1 MKKWLLGAAAL
12 VSIGLVGA
20 AVYLRTPSAPRY
32 SADEARQAA
41 AEYDVRI
48 IRDGYGVPHVFG
60 ARDADVSFGFG
71 YAHAEDDW
79 TTIQDTLIAARGMTA
94 QYKGKGSAPQDYLY
108 DLFKV
113 RESVEQ
119 DYESQVSA
127 DAKAIAQSYAAAMN
141 LYAVNNPDEVL
152 PNILP
157 ITEQDVMAGFAWATP
172 FFYRLD
178 GYLTELFTAEDRPNV
193 SPWGQTSSLD
203 DVAYSV
209 RGSNAFAVAPSRSTD
224 GHTRLIG
231 NSHQPMTG
239 PYAWYEAHLVS
250 EEGMNTLGGTFP
262 GVPIMAQ
269 GATPNLAWTHTVNR
283 PDLIDIY
290 ALEVDDNDKPTQYRL
305 DGEWIDFERS
315 KSKFRVKLAG
325 PFSLPISRDVLWSAH
340 GPVLSTP
347 TGHYAIRFAGL
358 GALEPGGLGA
368 LDQWLAMNKATNMTE
383 WRAALDS
390 QGVLSFNIVYG
401 DKDGNI
407 GAVYNARMPRRIE
420 GPEWEEILPGDRS
433 ELIWDEFRPVSDMP
447 QIWNPPCG
455 WVFSANATPFNITD
469 EACNLEREDFS
480 ETFGIEDRITNR
492 SLRALALLENDES
505 ISREEL
511 LRYRADTRYDPNSNL
526 MKLVVEIV
534 ATQTDDDTLKQA
546 QDILRNWDG
555 DTSKTSRGAALAV
568 ITGTRTLGYEYQ
580 EREADAME
588 MLEKTAAE
596 LLARFGRL
604 DPEWGEVNRIIR
616 GDVSVPLDGAP
627 DVLRAIYADRDGL
640 TKCHEA
646 SSASTSSSGDKAEK
660 ACAAKTGVLNAFAG
674 DTHIFIADWAL
685 NGRYM
690 VDSIHNYGSATLDE
704 TSPHYN
710 DQVELFSQGGYKRIA
725 MTLEDVLAGEVTAD
739 YAPGER

>member
-1 MKKWLLGAAAL
+1 MKIWRKVTIAALGLGVLGILGAAL
-12 VSIGLVGA
+12 
-20 AVYLRTPSAPRY
+20 YTRTPSAPNY
-32 SADEARQAA
+32 TADEARAA
-41 AEYDVRI
+41 AENYSARI
-48 IRDGYGVPHVFG
+48 IRDNYGVPHVFG
-60 ARDADVSFGFG
+60 QRDADTSFGFG

-79 TTIQDTLIAARGMTA
+79 ATIQDTLIAARGMSA
-94 QYKGKGSAPQDYLY
+94 QYKGKAVAPQDYLF

-113 RESVEQ
+113 AESVVKNY
-119 DYESQVSA
+119 DAQVSPA
-127 DAKAIAQSYAAAMN
+127 AKDIARAYAAALN
-141 LYAVNNPDEVL
+141 LYAVDHPNEVL
-152 PNILP
+152 PNLLP
-157 ITEQDVMAGFAWATP
+157 VTEQDILAGFAWATP

-178 GYLTELFTAEDRPNV
+178 GYLEELFTAEDRPNV

-203 DVAYSV
+203 LPDAV
-209 RGSNAFAVAPSRSTD
+209 RGSNAFAVAPSRSAD
-224 GHTRLIG
+224 GHTRLIA

-250 EEGMNTLGGTFP
+250 DEGMNILGGTFP

-290 ALEVDDNDKPTQYRL
+290 ALEVDNVDKPKQYKI
-305 DGEWIDFERS
+305 DGKWTDFERT

-325 PFSLPISRDVLWSAH
+325 PFSLPVSRDVLWSKH

-383 WRAALDS
+383 WRAALES

-420 GPEWEEILPGDRS
+420 GPEWDEVLPGNRS
-433 ELIWDEFRPVSDMP
+433 ELIWDKFRPVSDMP

-455 WVFSANATPFNITD
+455 WLFSANATPFNITD
-469 EACNLEREDFS
+469 AECNNDRTDFS
-480 ETFGIEDRITNR
+480 ETFGLEARITNR
-492 SLRALALLENDES
+492 SRRALALLSPDKA

-511 LRYRADTRYDPNSNL
+511 LRYRADTKYDPQSNL
-526 MKLVVEIV
+526 MKLVVELVSTETADEQI
-534 ATQTDDDTLKQA
+534 KQA

-555 DTSKTSRGAALAV
+555 DTTVKNRGAALAI
-568 ITGTRTLGYEYQ
+568 ITGTRALGYEYL
-580 EREADAME
+580 EPEGDPME
-588 MLEKTAAE
+588 MLVKTADD
-596 LLARFGRL
+596 LMTVFGRL

-616 GDVSVPLDGAP
+616 GDVNVPLDGAP
-627 DVLRAIYADRDGL
+627 DVLRAIYADRDGVA
-640 TKCHEA
+640 TE
-646 SSASTSSSGDKAEK
+646 
-660 ACAAKTGVLNAFAG
+660 GVMNAFAG
-674 DTHIFIADWAL
+674 DTHIIVADWDP
-685 NGRYM
+685 NGQGT

-710 DQVELFSQGGYKRIA
+710 DQVELFASGGYKRVA
-725 MTLEDVLAGEVTAD
+725 MTLEEVLKNAAED
-739 YAPGER
+739 YEPGER

>member
-1 MKKWLLGAAAL
+1 MKKWLFGAAAL
-12 VSIGLVGA
+12 VSIGLIGA
-20 AVYLRTPSAPRY
+20 AVYLRTPAGPHYPS
-32 SADEARQAA
+32 DNARQAA
-41 AEYDVRI
+41 QAYEARI
-48 IRDGYGVPHVFG
+48 IRDAYGVPHVFG
-60 ARDADVSFGFG
+60 KRDADTAFGFG

-79 TTIQDTLIAARGMTA
+79 ATIQDTFIAARGQSA
-94 QYKGKGSAPQDYLY
+94 EYQGKEVAPQDYLF

-113 RESVEQ
+113 AESIAQNYEQ
-119 DYESQVSA
+119 DVSP
-127 DAKAIAQSYAAAMN
+127 DAKAIAKAYAAAMN

-152 PNILP
+152 PNVLP
-157 ITEQDVMAGFAWATP
+157 VTEQDVLAGFAWATP

-178 GYLTELFTAEDRPNV
+178 GYLTELFAAEDRPNV
-193 SPWGQTSSLD
+193 SPWGQSSALD
-203 DVAYSV
+203 TVAYSV

-250 EEGMNTLGGTFP
+250 GEGMNTLGGTFP

-269 GATPNLAWTHTVNR
+269 GATPNLAWTHTVNQ

-290 ALEVDDNDKPTQYRL
+290 ALEVDDSEKPTQYKL
-305 DGEWIDFERS
+305 DGEWLDFERTES
-315 KSKFRVKLAG
+315 RFRVKLAG
-325 PFSLPISRDVLWSAH
+325 PFSLPVTRDVLWSAH

-383 WRAALDS
+383 WRAALES

-401 DKDGNI
+401 DKAGNI

-420 GPEWEEILPGDRS
+420 GPEWGDVLPGDRS
-433 ELIWDEFRPVSDMP
+433 ELIWKEFRPVSDMP

-469 EACNLEREDFS
+469 DACNQDRADFS
-480 ETFGIEDRITNR
+480 KTFGLEDRITNR
-492 SLRALALLENDES
+492 AVRALELLSNDNA

-511 LRYRADTRYDPNSNL
+511 LRYRADTRYAPESSL
-526 MKLVVEIV
+526 MKLVVELVTTPIE
-534 ATQTDDDTLKQA
+534 DETLKQA
-546 QDILRNWDG
+546 QEILRNWDG
-555 DTSKTSRGAALAV
+555 DTTKTSRGAALAV
-568 ITGTRTLGYEYQ
+568 ITGTRVLGYEYT
-580 EREADAME
+580 EKEADSME
-588 MLEKTAAE
+588 MLAKTADD
-596 LLARFGRL
+596 LMTHFGRL

-627 DVLRAIYADRDGL
+627 DVLRAIYADRDGV
-640 TKCHEA
+640 
-646 SSASTSSSGDKAEK
+646 
-660 ACAAKTGVLNAFAG
+660 AKEGVMNAFAG
-674 DTHIFIADWAL
+674 DTHIFIADWAPD
-685 NGRYM
+685 GSGTI
-690 VDSIHNYGSATLDE
+690 DSVHNYGSATLDE
-704 TSPHYN
+704 ASPHFN
-710 DQVELFSQGGYKRIA
+710 DQVELFSNGGYKRVA
-725 MTLEDVLAGEVTAD
+725 MTLDEVLAGEVTAG